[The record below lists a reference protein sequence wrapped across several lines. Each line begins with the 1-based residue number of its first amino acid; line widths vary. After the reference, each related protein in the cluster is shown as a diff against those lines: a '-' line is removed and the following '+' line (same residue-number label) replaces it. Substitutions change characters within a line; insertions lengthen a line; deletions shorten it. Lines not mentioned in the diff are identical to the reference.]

1 MVDDSGGDPA
11 CWSHLFDDDALNA
24 SGVVDLD
31 AVQQRAASGVVWS
44 APPADLNANVVVL
57 PADTYI
63 DEHVQDEVDVLFVIL
78 SGEGE
83 ITVDDV
89 AHAVTGQ
96 QLLLIPRNARRS
108 VRASRW
114 GLVYLT
120 VHRARGPMQ
129 IKPSRPN

>member
-1 MVDDSGGDPA
+1 
-11 CWSHLFDDDALNA
+11 
-24 SGVVDLD
+24 
-31 AVQQRAASGVVWS
+31 
-44 APPADLNANVVVL
+44 
-57 PADTYI
+57 
-63 DEHVQDEVDVLFVIL
+63 VIL

-96 QLLLIPRNARRS
+96 QLLLIPRGARRS

-114 GLVYLT
+114 GLRYLT

-129 IKPSRPN
+129 IKPSRPD